1 LLHEAEHYKLPQ
13 SVELVNQT
21 VSVPKE
27 PVKSQ
32 FLWRC
37 INEYRNMGESPELIR
52 DFENAIARYEAMRA
66 KQAEDKSR
74 LRVTEIR
81 TVEHVA

>member
-1 LLHEAEHYKLPQ
+1 
-13 SVELVNQT
+13 
-21 VSVPKE
+21 
-27 PVKSQ
+27 
-32 FLWRC
+32 
-37 INEYRNMGESPELIR
+37 MGESPELIR